1 MKHTKKM
8 IMVPET
14 EYHTLL
20 SMIRGDDFLQRE
32 KAQTDAEITM
42 TLNDPK
48 ISEDVKAKKYNWLYK
63 KRRQLKHELENRPQ
77 RVIID
82 DGKTS
87 EVAPYLQESIS
98 PTHKPKVIN
107 EEQEEPRSNIEP
119 NTTLEASTSK
129 TKILRNKFSTPFKG
143 IIAKRYSNELENYV
157 KENAEKFRI
166 RKNGSFESNIPG
178 TVVKHSNFTDVLE
191 YVKGE
196 ISSPPKGFSFLFNR
210 LSKDPL
216 VREMIRETR
225 GESTSEESST
235 DNQTGTGKR
244 RKRVLVKVLP
254 INSRGL
260 VRRKKQ
266 IYTKNMGKA
275 LDTFL
280 EKIYYSLSSPASYAG
295 INRVYEEARRKYAKI
310 KLKDVYDF
318 LHKQRVYTMHR
329 PLRKKFPRMAT
340 RPSGLHTDWQ
350 ADLAIFDQLA
360 KYNDGYKYLL
370 VCIDVL
376 SRKIFAVP
384 AKSKSSE
391 DMINAF
397 ENIFKLTKGI
407 LPHKLY
413 TDRGLEF
420 EARRMKEYFK
430 KKDIDKR
437 VVYSPD
443 VHASMAERANRTI
456 KERLYR
462 YFSEQNTLRWNNVI
476 QKIVSGINA
485 SINRTTGVTPY
496 SVTFK
501 NAG

>member
-82 DGKTS
+82 EGKTS

-119 NTTLEASTSK
+119 NNTLEASTSK

-260 VRRKKQ
+260 VRRKSKF
-266 IYTKNMGKA
+266 IPKIW
-275 LDTFL
+275 
-280 EKIYYSLSSPASYAG
+280 EKL
-295 INRVYEEARRKYAKI
+295 
-310 KLKDVYDF
+310 
-318 LHKQRVYTMHR
+318 
-329 PLRKKFPRMAT
+329 
-340 RPSGLHTDWQ
+340 
-350 ADLAIFDQLA
+350 
-360 KYNDGYKYLL
+360 
-370 VCIDVL
+370 
-376 SRKIFAVP
+376 
-384 AKSKSSE
+384 
-391 DMINAF
+391 
-397 ENIFKLTKGI
+397 
-407 LPHKLY
+407 
-413 TDRGLEF
+413 
-420 EARRMKEYFK
+420 
-430 KKDIDKR
+430 
-437 VVYSPD
+437 
-443 VHASMAERANRTI
+443 
-456 KERLYR
+456 
-462 YFSEQNTLRWNNVI
+462 
-476 QKIVSGINA
+476 
-485 SINRTTGVTPY
+485 
-496 SVTFK
+496 
-501 NAG
+501 